1 MRKVFLAMLIF
12 ILILGSG
19 NIFAQLKIQQGDELY
34 VKPDFENL
42 RLSPNGSVVCRLP
55 QGTRV
60 IALAEQGN
68 WVAVQIVGYIWK
80 PSLSPDRFS
89 IKGYTIRALHIL
101 VKTEEEAKE
110 IKGLLDGGADFK
122 QLAKERSIGPNAKKG
137 GDLGVVTKGD
147 LMAELDNTL
156 SKLKVGE
163 ISGIVK
169 TKMGYHIFKRYE

>member
-1 MRKVFLAMLIF
+1 MRKILWGLFFLC
-12 ILILGSG
+12 ILLSGSV
-19 NIFAQLKIQQGDELY
+19 FAQLKIQQGDELY
-34 VKPDFENL
+34 VKPKFENL
-42 RLSPNGSVVCRLP
+42 RLSPKGSIICKLP
-55 QGTRV
+55 QGTKV
-60 IALAEQGN
+60 IALGEQGN

-110 IKGLLDGGADFK
+110 IKSLLDGGADFS

-137 GDLGVVTKGD
+137 GDLGIITKGD
-147 LMAELDNTL
+147 LLPELDSTL

-163 ISGIVK
+163 ISDIVK